1 MRQRPECHRAI
12 SLRHTTVAIDVA
24 AKVGLECFEQPKL
37 YALEFTDVAF
47 EVSYALVERI
57 VAFALV
63 GDLALL
69 NQVPE

>member
-24 AKVGLECFEQPKL
+24 AKVGLERFEQPEL
-37 YALEFTDVAF
+37 NALEFADFAF
-47 EVSYALVERI
+47 QVSHTFVKRI
-57 VAFALV
+57 VAFLLV
-63 GDLALL
+63 RNLALL